1 MADKGPPRFR
11 IPRFW
16 LAVIASIVV
25 VAFVLASVVS
35 NPALSPFPQVR
46 DSDADGVPD
55 AQDLWDAGNGG
66 LIVRVEVFELISGF
80 CDFFSNC
87 EPSFRLRVDIDQDGL
102 VDVARRA
109 DFEDFLDARPLIDP
123 VSWTFDVPDDV
134 QEIDLILLVFELDV
148 FSEDDDIDI
157 HPDPEFT
164 AGWITVQAPF
174 LYVQFVSQGDQEP
187 VGRVTYS
194 VEATGV

>member
-1 MADKGPPRFR
+1 MADKGPSRLR

-16 LAVIASIVV
+16 LAVIASVIVV
-25 VAFVLASVVS
+25 VLVLGAVS
-35 NPALSPFPQVR
+35 FTPSLSPFPAVR

-66 LIVRVEVFELISGF
+66 LIVRLERFELVSGF

-87 EPSFRLRVDIDQDGL
+87 EPSFRLQVDIDQDGV

-109 DFEDFLDARPLIDP
+109 DFEDFLDAQPLIDP
-123 VSWTFDVPDDV
+123 VSWSFDVPEDV
-134 QEIDLILLVFELDV
+134 QEVDLILFVRELDI
-148 FSEDDDIDI
+148 FSGDDDIDI
-157 HPDPEFT
+157 HPDSEFT
-164 AGWITVQAPF
+164 AGWIKVQAPF
-174 LYVQFVSQGDQEP
+174 LYVKFVSQGDQEP
-187 VGRVTYS
+187 IGRVTYS

>member
-1 MADKGPPRFR
+1 MADEGPSRFR
-11 IPRFW
+11 IPQFW
-16 LAVIASIVV
+16 LVDVGSVV
-25 VAFVLASVVS
+25 LVVPVLGAVAFTPS
-35 NPALSPFPQVR
+35 LSPFPAIR

-66 LIVRVEVFELISGF
+66 LVVRVEVFELISGS

-87 EPSFRLRVDIDQDGL
+87 EPSFRLRVDIDQGGV

-109 DFEDFLDARPLIDP
+109 DFEDLLDAQPLIDP
-123 VSWTFDVPDDV
+123 VSWTFDVPDDT
-134 QEIDLILLVFELDV
+134 QEIDLILFAVELDI
-148 FSEDDDIDI
+148 FSGDDDIDI
-157 HPDPEFT
+157 HPDPEFA
-164 AGWITVQAPF
+164 AGWIKVQAPF